1 MVGYELATQYREM
14 NGSRVVHLLQDINV
28 KFMFVLTCFRTL
40 RRLVG
45 VADLANGL

>member
-1 MVGYELATQYREM
+1 MVGYELDTQYREK
-14 NGSRVVHLLQDINV
+14 NGSRVHLLQDISV

-45 VADLANGL
+45 VVDLANGL